1 MRDPDAFESRGIVL
15 SKLGDDRLLVEMP
28 NGHRIFGVVPKKS
41 KFKLSEVNIGDKIAI
56 FFSPADMARGTI
68 IDGYQ

>member
-28 NGHRIFGVVPKKS
+28 NGHHVFGVVPKKS
-41 KFKLSEVNIGDKIAI
+41 KFKLSEVNIGDRIAI

>member
-1 MRDPDAFESRGIVL
+1 
-15 SKLGDDRLLVEMP
+15 MP
-28 NGHRIFGVVPKKS
+28 NGHHVFGVVPKKS

>member
-1 MRDPDAFESRGIVL
+1 
-15 SKLGDDRLLVEMP
+15 MP

>member
-1 MRDPDAFESRGIVL
+1 
-15 SKLGDDRLLVEMP
+15 
-28 NGHRIFGVVPKKS
+28 VPKKS

>member
-28 NGHRIFGVVPKKS
+28 NGHHVFGVVPKK
-41 KFKLSEVNIGDKIAI
+41 IKI
-56 FFSPADMARGTI
+56 
-68 IDGYQ
+68 